1 MAPARRRCKVRWDW
15 DWGIAR
21 KDAPVWSAHRVRGG
35 GDEGE
40 ELAAAA
46 LTGLPGPPG
55 LSGGT
60 GYMEIFIKLLSGRVL
75 TLELEQGSATT
86 GKEVLE
92 LVEALDESLV
102 AADHWLLAGQG
113 PGTRI
118 LPSATLAEAEVHR
131 QADLRLVPRQRP
143 PPHPAQQRMD
153 SSMAQLETMRRALA
167 RGWDELHDSIAALE
181 AKRRAAAERHSG
193 GGKTKD
199 RLKLTVGG
207 ETITT
212 KRSVVCAAFPGS
224 KLEALFDGR
233 YDSALLR
240 DPKDKKRILIDWNAF
255 CFRTMIKVC
264 EDRLQRSAT
273 EEPLQMPEVPE
284 ELEAMM
290 RATFHLFGLDDQ
302 KQQQQEQEQE
312 DPGRISGLMEAVPPE
327 QGREPEP
334 EPMDGQA
341 EAAAMS
347 GQATTKEWER
357 APISELCGSFE
368 AATIAAR
375 TALAEATAAHEAAAR
390 QFEAEQLW
398 VKQFMASSST
408 TASRDVVQIDLSGE
422 KICVRRET
430 LLYYKDSR
438 LAHVFAARPAE
449 RAGGQPDAKSE
460 SDSDSDSDSD
470 EADIVAL
477 EHSPYAFKILVDWLR
492 LQAAARADDPP
503 CAPPVVPAHA
513 RADFEKLV
521 ELYFP
526 GNEELVLG
534 SAAAARVAGPVV
546 VGTPSRVVAFGGND
560 DGALGDGSQTDR
572 HSPVEIASLGAD
584 NAMLAAGGVH
594 SLVLKKDGG
603 C

>member
-1 MAPARRRCKVRWDW
+1 MRWDW

-21 KDAPVWSAHRVRGG
+21 PEGLCAAHRVRGG

-40 ELAAAA
+40 EGVTRERRGLAAAA
-46 LTGLPGPPG
+46 LTGLRGPPG

-102 AADHWLLAGQG
+102 ATDHWLLAGQG
-113 PGTRI
+113 AGTRI

-181 AKRRAAAERHSG
+181 AKKRADAERHGGG

-290 RATFHLFGLDDQ
+290 RATFHLFGLELFDDQ
-302 KQQQQEQEQE
+302 KQQQEQQEQE
-312 DPGRISGLMEAVPPE
+312 DPGRFSGLMEAVPPE

-449 RAGGQPDAKSE
+449 RAGGQPDAKSD
-460 SDSDSDSDSD
+460 SDSDIDSDSD

-492 LQAAARADDPP
+492 LQAAARPDEPP

-513 RADFEKLV
+513 RADFGQLV

-534 SAAAARVAGPVV
+534 SAAAASVAGPVV
-546 VGTPSRVVAFGGND
+546 VGDA
-560 DGALGDGSQTDR
+560 
-572 HSPVEIASLGAD
+572 I
-584 NAMLAAGGVH
+584 AGGRLRVQR
-594 SLVLKKDGG
+594 LR
-603 C
+603 CAR